1 MKKFYSA
8 LALAAA
14 VTVSAT
20 AADVKKVSGRRKLLP
35 LTHRW

>member
-14 VTVSAT
+14 VTLSAT
-20 AADVKKVSGRRKLLP
+20 AADVNRRVSIQKVATLDP
-35 LTHRW
+35 